1 MTISRYVERSY
12 LKLPLSLVPIFDK
25 IKYSHSITI
34 KVMMTIHIKLISSIN
49 LALNALPEMD
59 MNLF

>member
-25 IKYSHSITI
+25 IKYRHSITI
-34 KVMMTIHIKLISSIN
+34 KVMMTIHIKLI
-49 LALNALPEMD
+49 
-59 MNLF
+59 F